1 MPLTLN
7 GTTGIVTGNL
17 ADASVT
23 TAKIA
28 DSAVVTAD
36 IANGAVTAA
45 KLSGGQTGS
54 APVYGCRA
62 WVNFD
67 GTRDTTGAAST
78 ANTNRFIRSSGNVA
92 SVLRNSVGDY
102 TITFT
107 TAMSDAGYSVIGGT
121 SPAIG
126 VSATAGSWWFGVA
139 TNASGNPLN
148 KTTSA
153 VQVKNAYLTS
163 GTISDAP
170 ELYLTVFGN

>member
-17 ADASVT
+17 ADAAVT
-23 TAKIA
+23 TPKIA

-36 IANGAVTAA
+36 IANGAVTAE

-67 GTRDTTGAAST
+67 GTRNAAGGTDT

-92 SVLRNSVGDY
+92 SVLRNAVGDY
-102 TITFT
+102 TVNFATPM
-107 TAMSDAGYSVIGGT
+107 ADANYAAFCHAGTNGVNSNSFQSILGNIVSQTSSSVRFSSSGDY
-121 SPAIG
+121 P
-126 VSATAGSWWFGVA
+126 
-139 TNASGNPLN
+139 NASVNDKPFV
-148 KTTSA
+148 S
-153 VQVKNAYLTS
+153 V
-163 GTISDAP
+163 TI
-170 ELYLTVFGN
+170 FGN

>member
-7 GTTGIVTGNL
+7 GTTGIVTANL

-23 TAKIA
+23 TPKIA

-67 GTRDTTGAAST
+67 GTRDASGAAST
-78 ANTNRFIRSSGNVA
+78 ANTNRFIRASGNVA
-92 SVLRNSVGDY
+92 SVLRNTVGDY
-102 TITFT
+102 TINFATPMTDSNYCAVVSRDRTDFNL
-107 TAMSDAGYSVIGGT
+107 SVRPITYTSTSLRVGT
-121 SPAIG
+121 
-126 VSATAGSWWFGVA
+126 GVA
-139 TNASGNPLN
+139 TTQAAEDS
-148 KTTSA
+148 
-153 VQVKNAYLTS
+153 
-163 GTISDAP
+163 I
-170 ELYLTVFGN
+170 TVNVAIFGN